1 MTSKIK
7 NYTSSVPAD
16 RSIMKIERMLVDA
29 GATNI
34 SRAYENQEVSGF
46 MFQLGNMIFKL
57 PSKVKAVEET
67 LLSEMKRPR
76 RETIARITDQ
86 ARRTA
91 WRILD
96 EWVAIQISM
105 VRLKQ
110 AEAQEVFLP
119 YAYDF
124 KRNMTLFDMLKHG
137 DLNKLL
143 EFKEEKK
150 P

>member
-1 MTSKIK
+1 MTARIK

-29 GATNI
+29 GASHI
-34 SRAYENQEVSGF
+34 SRAYEGSEVSGF
-46 MFQLGNMIFKL
+46 MFQLGNLIFRL
-57 PSKVKAVEET
+57 PSKVKAVEEA
-67 LLSEMKRPR
+67 LMSEVRKPR
-76 RETIARITDQ
+76 KETVARIAGQ

-96 EWVAIQISM
+96 EWVAIQVSM

-110 AEAQEVFLP
+110 AEAEEVFLP

-124 KRNMTLFDMLKHG
+124 KRGMTLFEMVKG
-137 DLNKLL
+137 G
-143 EFKEEKK
+143 EIRMIGFEEESKK
-150 P
+150 

>member
-1 MTSKIK
+1 MTAKIK

-29 GATNI
+29 GASHI
-34 SRAYENQEVSGF
+34 SRAYEGQEVSGF
-46 MFQLGNMIFKL
+46 MFQLGNFVFRL
-57 PSKVKAVEET
+57 PSKVKAVEEA
-67 LLSEMKRPR
+67 LLSEVRKPR
-76 RETIARITDQ
+76 KETVARISDQ

-105 VRLKQ
+105 IRLKQ
-110 AEAQEVFLP
+110 AEAEEVFLP

-124 KRNMTLFDMLKHG
+124 KRDKTMYELIKG
-137 DLNKLL
+137 G
-143 EFKEEKK
+143 EFKMLDFKGENK
-150 P
+150 